1 MRGRYPNGLPDRTH
15 GLSNLSN
22 ANAVLR
28 ASRVDYGPSIGA
40 PGAPPRRRAGRLP
53 GLAARRARPVPVA
66 GAVRLSVEPAR
77 RVRHVG
83 KASAVLLFAAG
94 GILVTTASTGTVERA
109 PRVVTDAD
117 RIVPPAFFFDDAE
130 DALAAFAAPVP
141 SVLPVPASAPTPAGG
156 PTDALVEALS
166 KASVPGAP
174 APATAGAA
182 EPAALAALRA
192 RLEPPADAVVETVTV
207 AAGDTLSG
215 ILNRH
220 GVRIEQMPELLAD
233 EAVKRHLG
241 TLRIGQGFEITRR
254 ADGTFFGFAA
264 KLGEERRL
272 TIRPSDS
279 GFAVAAI
286 DLPVEKER
294 VVSSG
299 TIDSSLYEAAKA
311 AELKRSTIMEL
322 ADVFQWE
329 LDFSRDIRAGDTF
342 AVVYD
347 RLYRDGRYIG
357 DGDILAAEFVRGGK
371 THRAVRFTT
380 PDGETGYYA
389 PDGSSKKRAFLRH
402 PVDVARVTSK
412 FNPERLHPVLGT
424 RRPHRGVDYGAPHGS
439 PIFAAADGTVEFA
452 GTKGGYGKTVVLRHG
467 KSIETLYAHM
477 SRIGDR
483 STKGA
488 KVRQGDVIGYVGRTG
503 RVTGTHLHY
512 EFRKNGVHVDPLIV
526 KLPGAGPIAPRHR
539 ADLATVSERMVAQM
553 RAVVPDDA
561 VPGAVPSALAEKGE
575 TGGTGG
581 TGDTVVAAA
590 GDAR

>member
-28 ASRVDYGPSIGA
+28 ASCVDYGPSLGA
-40 PGAPPRRRAGRLP
+40 AAPPRRRAGRLP

-66 GAVRLSVEPAR
+66 GAVRLSVEPAAR

-94 GILVTTASTGTVERA
+94 GILATTASTGTVERA

-141 SVLPVPASAPTPAGG
+141 SVLPAPASAPAPADG

-174 APATAGAA
+174 APAAPA

-207 AAGDTLSG
+207 AVGDTLSG

-220 GVRIEQMPELLAD
+220 GVRIEQMPKLLAD
-233 EAVKRHLG
+233 EAVKKHLG
-241 TLRIGQGFEITRR
+241 TLRIGQSFEITRR

-272 TIRPSDS
+272 AIRPSDA

-299 TIDSSLYEAAKA
+299 TIESSLYEAAKA

-439 PIFAAADGTVEFA
+439 PIHAAADGTVEFA
-452 GTKGGYGKTVVLRHG
+452 GTQGGYGKTVVLRHG
-467 KSIETLYAHM
+467 QSIETLYAHM
-477 SRIGDR
+477 SRIGER

-526 KLPGAGPIAPRHR
+526 KLPGAEPIAPRYR
-539 ADLATVSERMVAQM
+539 ADLAAVSERMVVQM

-561 VPGAVPSALAEKGE
+561 VPGTVPSALAGTDEARGAGE
-575 TGGTGG
+575 
-581 TGDTVVAAA
+581 TVVAAA